1 MEDQNN
7 IRVILSDKAE
17 ITLEEIISNFNLQND
32 EQSQNESP
40 DVIIDQLIKDF
51 AKGSLLE
58 SNFVASLQN
67 ELKIPEE
74 TAKKLSKEILTK
86 VVPMLEKFPEE
97 KFKDPDF
104 ADALS
109 EKIFR
114 EQTIENKSSDTL
126 LKTEPLVPVGVAEIF
141 KKNTPSSEKEPKNET
156 VPLPRKQEKFKKPI
170 VLEKITEKIK
180 QPRIPNK
187 YREPIE

>member
-17 ITLEEIISNFNLQND
+17 IILEEIISNFNLQDD
-32 EQSQNESP
+32 EQGQSESP

-51 AKGSLLE
+51 AKGNLPE
-58 SNFVASLQN
+58 NNFIASLQN

-97 KFKDPDF
+97 KFKDSAF
-104 ADALS
+104 VDALS
-109 EKIFR
+109 ENIFGK
-114 EQTIENKSSDTL
+114 QIIENTLSDTL
-126 LKTEPLVPVGVAEIF
+126 PKTKPLTPIGVAEILG
-141 KKNTPSSEKEPKNET
+141 KNTPSPENEPKNKAI
-156 VPLPRKQEKFKKPI
+156 PLSKKQERFKKPI
-170 VLEKITEKIK
+170 TPEEITTKPR
-180 QPRIPNK
+180 QPRVPNS
-187 YREPIE
+187 YREVIE